1 MTHAAAVA
9 KTATWGAWY
18 WPAFLAAFALLLLVP
33 EVYALIT
40 NAGNTLSDWVW
51 RALHVSTPSPIW
63 DWDAARLLSFGVWC
77 VLVFW
82 LSEHFWW
89 GLAT

>member
-1 MTHAAAVA
+1 MAHTAAAA
-9 KTATWGAWY
+9 RAATWGTWY
-18 WPAFLAAFALLLLVP
+18 WPAFLATFAVLLLVP
-33 EVYALIT
+33 EVWALIT
-40 NAGNTLSDWVW
+40 NAGNTLSGWVW
-51 RALHVSTPSPIW
+51 RALHVTTPSPVW